1 MMVEKIVNIFKDRFG
16 SNPLVFRA
24 PGRVNLI
31 GEHTDYN
38 NGFVMPAA
46 INRYAYFAIKPNR
59 LGMYRFHAA
68 DFGRDFTTPVY
79 KIEPS
84 SSPWANY
91 LLGII
96 AQMVADG
103 KDVPGFDCVF
113 GGDVPIGAGMSSSA
127 AIESGLA
134 FALNHI
140 FGFGYSRMQLAKI
153 AQQAEHQYAGVKCGI
168 MDQFASLHGK
178 ENQALQLD
186 CRSLEF
192 EPVELNMDNL
202 SIILV
207 NTGVK
212 HSLASSEYNKRRQ
225 ECQIGVNILK
235 KHNSSIQSLRDV
247 TLNDLNNHKNE
258 FDNKVWDRCSYVIEE
273 NQRVINAGRALNQ
286 KDFMTFGKLMYQ
298 SHYGL
303 RDRYEVSCPE
313 LDKLVEITERLDY
326 VIGSRMMGG
335 GFGGCAINL
344 VENSHIDEFIQII
357 TNNYKTPDGHKPQII
372 ACVIGNGA
380 EHLVY

>member
-1 MMVEKIVNIFKDRFG
+1 MVERIVSTFKDRFG
-16 SNPLVFRA
+16 SDPFVFRA

-46 INRYAYFAIKPNR
+46 INRYAYFAIKPNG
-59 LGMYRFHAA
+59 LGLYRFHAA
-68 DFGRDFTTPVY
+68 DFRRDFTTPVY

-84 SSPWANY
+84 NAHWTNY
-91 LLGII
+91 LLGVI
-96 AQMVADG
+96 AQMVAEG
-103 KDVPGFDCVF
+103 KDIPGFDCVF

-140 FGFGYSRMQLAKI
+140 YGLGFTRMQLAQI
-153 AQQAEHQYAGVKCGI
+153 AQRAEHEYAGVKCGI

-178 ENQALQLD
+178 QNHVLLLD

-192 EPVELNMDNL
+192 EPFELNMDNH

-225 ECQIGVNILK
+225 ECQAGVDILK
-235 KHNSSIQSLRDV
+235 KYNNSIQSLRDV
-247 TLNDLNNHKNE
+247 TINDLNNHKRE
-258 FDNKVWDRCSYVIEE
+258 FSSKVWERCLYVVEE
-273 NQRVINAGRALNQ
+273 NQRVVNAGKALTQ
-286 KDFMTFGKLMYQ
+286 KDFESFGKLMYQ

-303 RDRYEVSCPE
+303 RDMYEVSCPE
-313 LDKLVEITERLDY
+313 LDKLVELTEKLDY
-326 VIGSRMMGG
+326 VVGSRMMGG
-335 GFGGCAINL
+335 GFGGCTIN
-344 VENSHIDEFIQII
+344 VVKNAHIDEF
-357 TNNYKTPDGHKPQII
+357 TKCVKENYKTPDGKIPQII
-372 ACVIGNGA
+372 TCVISNGA
-380 EHLVY
+380 ELLVY

>member
-46 INRYAYFAIKPNR
+46 INRYAYFAIKPNG

-68 DFGRDFTTPVY
+68 DFRRDFSTPTY
-79 KIEPS
+79 KINPTNTH
-84 SSPWANY
+84 WANY
-91 LLGII
+91 LLGVI

-103 KDVPGFDCVF
+103 KEVEGFDCVF

-178 ENQALQLD
+178 ENHVLQLD

-192 EPVELNMDNL
+192 EPFELNMDNH

-235 KHNSSIQSLRDV
+235 KYNPHTLSLRDV
-247 TLNDLNNHKNE
+247 TLNDLNNQIGE
-258 FDNKVWDRCSYVIEE
+258 FDSKVWDRCSYVVEE
-273 NQRVINAGRALNQ
+273 NERVINAGRALNQ
-286 KDFMTFGKLMYQ
+286 KDFKTFGKLMYQ

-303 RDRYEVSCPE
+303 RDKYEVSCPE
-313 LDKLVEITERLDY
+313 LDKLVEITEKLDY

-335 GFGGCAINL
+335 GFGGCTINL
-344 VENSHIDEFIQII
+344 VENSHIDEFTKII
-357 TNNYKTPDGHKPQII
+357 TENYKTPDGHKPQII

>member
-1 MMVEKIVNIFKDRFG
+1 MVEKIVNIFKDRFG

-38 NGFVMPAA
+38 NGYVMPAA
-46 INRYAYFAIKPNR
+46 INRYAYFAIKPNGA
-59 LGMYRFHAA
+59 GMYRFHAA
-68 DFGRDFTTPVY
+68 DFSRDFSTPTY
-79 KIEPS
+79 KINPTNTH
-84 SSPWANY
+84 WANY
-91 LLGII
+91 LLGVI

-103 KDVPGFDCVF
+103 KEVEGFDCVF

-134 FALNHI
+134 FALNHM
-140 FGFGYSRMQLAKI
+140 FGFGYSRMQLAQI

-168 MDQFASLHGK
+168 MDQFASLHGR
-178 ENQALQLD
+178 ENHVLQLD

-192 EPVELNMDNL
+192 EPFELNMDNH

-225 ECQIGVNILK
+225 ECQTGVDILK
-235 KHNSSIQSLRDV
+235 KYKPSIQSLRDV
-247 TLNDLNNHKNE
+247 TIDDLNNHKGE
-258 FDNKVWDRCSYVIEE
+258 FSSKVWERCLYVVEE
-273 NQRVINAGRALNQ
+273 NQRVVNAGRALTQ
-286 KDFMTFGKLMYQ
+286 KDFESFGKLMYQ

-303 RDRYEVSCPE
+303 REKYEVSCPE
-313 LDKLVEITERLDY
+313 LDKLVELTEKLDY
-326 VIGSRMMGG
+326 VVGSRMMGG
-335 GFGGCAINL
+335 GFGGCTINL
-344 VENSHIDEFIQII
+344 VENSHIDEFSQII
-357 TNNYKTPDGHKPQII
+357 TNNYKTPDGQQPQII

>member
-1 MMVEKIVNIFKDRFG
+1 MVERIVSTFKDRFG
-16 SNPLVFRA
+16 SDPLVFRA

-46 INRYAYFAIKPNR
+46 INRYAYFAIKPNG
-59 LGMYRFHAA
+59 LGLYRFHAA
-68 DFGRDFTTPVY
+68 DFRRDYTTPVY

-84 SSPWANY
+84 NTHWANY
-91 LLGII
+91 LLGVI
-96 AQMVADG
+96 AQMVAEG
-103 KDVPGFDCVF
+103 KDIPGFDCVF

-140 FGFGYSRMQLAKI
+140 YGLGFTRMQLAQI
-153 AQQAEHQYAGVKCGI
+153 AQRAEHEYAGVKCGI

-178 ENQALQLD
+178 QNHVLQLD

-192 EPVELNMDNL
+192 EPFELNMDNH

-225 ECQIGVNILK
+225 ECQAGVDILK
-235 KHNSSIQSLRDV
+235 KYNNSIQSLRDV
-247 TLNDLNNHKNE
+247 TINDLNNHKRE
-258 FDNKVWDRCSYVIEE
+258 FSSKVWERCLYVVEE
-273 NQRVINAGRALNQ
+273 NQRVVNAGKALTQ
-286 KDFMTFGKLMYQ
+286 KDFESFGKLMYQ

-303 RDRYEVSCPE
+303 RDMYEVSCPE
-313 LDKLVEITERLDY
+313 LDKLVELTEKLDY
-326 VIGSRMMGG
+326 VVGSRMMGG
-335 GFGGCAINL
+335 GFGGCTIN
-344 VENSHIDEFIQII
+344 VVKNAHIDEF
-357 TNNYKTPDGHKPQII
+357 TKCVKENYKTPDGKIPQII
-372 ACVIGNGA
+372 TCVISNGA
-380 EHLVY
+380 ELLVY

>member
-1 MMVEKIVNIFKDRFG
+1 MVEKIVDIFKNRFG

-46 INRYAYFAIKPNR
+46 INRYAYFALKPNG

-68 DFGRDFTTPVY
+68 DFSRDFTTPTY

-84 SSPWANY
+84 GTHWANY
-91 LLGII
+91 LLGVI
-96 AQMVADG
+96 AQIVNNG
-103 KDVPGFDCVF
+103 HDVPGFDCVF

-134 FALNHI
+134 YALNKV
-140 FGFGYSRMQLAKI
+140 FGYGYTRLELAQLA
-153 AQQAEHQYAGVKCGI
+153 QVAEHQYAGVKCGI
-168 MDQFASLHGK
+168 MDQFASLHGM
-178 ENQALQLD
+178 ENHVLQLD
-186 CRSLEF
+186 CRSLEYI
-192 EPVELNMDNL
+192 PYELNMENL

-225 ECQIGVNILK
+225 ECQAGVEVLNGYNPEIR
-235 KHNSSIQSLRDV
+235 SLRDA
-247 TLNDLNNHKNE
+247 TLNDIAECKDKLTGTVLE
-258 FDNKVWDRCSYVIEE
+258 RCSYVVEE
-273 NQRVINAGRALNQ
+273 NERVVNAGKALSR
-286 KDFMTFGKLMYQ
+286 KDFESFGKLMYQ

-303 RDRYEVSCPE
+303 RDKYEVSCPE
-313 LDKLVEITERLDY
+313 LDRLVEITERLDY

-335 GFGGCAINL
+335 GFGGCTINL
-344 VENSHIDEFIQII
+344 VKNNQIETFIDIV
-357 TNNYKTPDGHKPQII
+357 NRLYKTPDGSKPQII
-372 ACVIGNGA
+372 TCVIGNGA
-380 EHLVY
+380 EQLLS

>member
-1 MMVEKIVNIFKDRFG
+1 MVERIVSTFKDRFG
-16 SNPLVFRA
+16 SDPLVFRA

-46 INRYAYFAIKPNR
+46 INRYAYFAIKLNG
-59 LGMYRFHAA
+59 LGLYRFHAA
-68 DFGRDFTTPVY
+68 DFRRDYTTPVY

-84 SSPWANY
+84 NTHWANY
-91 LLGII
+91 LLGVI
-96 AQMVADG
+96 AQMVAEG
-103 KDVPGFDCVF
+103 KDIPGFDCVF

-140 FGFGYSRMQLAKI
+140 YGLGFTRMQLAQI
-153 AQQAEHQYAGVKCGI
+153 AQRAEHEYAGVKCGI

-178 ENQALQLD
+178 QNHVLQLD

-192 EPVELNMDNL
+192 EPFELNMDNH

-225 ECQIGVNILK
+225 ECQAGVDILK
-235 KHNSSIQSLRDV
+235 KYNNSIQSLRDV
-247 TLNDLNNHKNE
+247 TINDLNNRKRE
-258 FDNKVWDRCSYVIEE
+258 FSSKVWERCLYVVEE
-273 NQRVINAGRALNQ
+273 NQRVVNAGKALTQ
-286 KDFMTFGKLMYQ
+286 KDFESFGKLMYQ

-303 RDRYEVSCPE
+303 RDMYEVSCPE
-313 LDKLVEITERLDY
+313 LDKLVELTEKLDY
-326 VIGSRMMGG
+326 VVGSRMMGG
-335 GFGGCAINL
+335 GFGGCTINV
-344 VENSHIDEFIQII
+344 VENSHIDEF
-357 TNNYKTPDGHKPQII
+357 TKCVKENYKTPDGKIPQII
-372 ACVIGNGA
+372 TCVISNGA
-380 EHLVY
+380 ELLVY

>member
-1 MMVEKIVNIFKDRFG
+1 MVERIVSTFKDRFG
-16 SNPLVFRA
+16 SDPFVFRA

-46 INRYAYFAIKPNR
+46 INRYAYFAIKPNG
-59 LGMYRFHAA
+59 LGLYRFHAA
-68 DFGRDFTTPVY
+68 DFRRDYTTPVY

-84 SSPWANY
+84 NTHWANY
-91 LLGII
+91 LLGVI
-96 AQMVADG
+96 AQMVAEG
-103 KDVPGFDCVF
+103 KDIPGFDCVF

-140 FGFGYSRMQLAKI
+140 YGLGFTRMQLAQI
-153 AQQAEHQYAGVKCGI
+153 AQRAEHEYAGVKCGI

-178 ENQALQLD
+178 QNHVLLLD

-192 EPVELNMDNL
+192 EPFELNMDNH

-225 ECQIGVNILK
+225 ECQAGVDILK
-235 KHNSSIQSLRDV
+235 KYNNSIQSLRDV
-247 TLNDLNNHKNE
+247 TINDLNNHKRE
-258 FDNKVWDRCSYVIEE
+258 FSSKVWERCLYVVEE
-273 NQRVINAGRALNQ
+273 NQRVVNAGKALTQ
-286 KDFMTFGKLMYQ
+286 KDFESFGKLMYQ

-303 RDRYEVSCPE
+303 RDMYEVSCPE
-313 LDKLVEITERLDY
+313 LDKLVELTEKLDY
-326 VIGSRMMGG
+326 VVGSRMMGG
-335 GFGGCAINL
+335 GFGGCTIN
-344 VENSHIDEFIQII
+344 VVKNAHIDEF
-357 TNNYKTPDGHKPQII
+357 TKCVKENYKTPDGKIPQII
-372 ACVIGNGA
+372 TCVISNGA
-380 EHLVY
+380 ELLVY